1 MDPIERRLD
10 YFCVDWPRARKHF
23 LQNEH
28 EEEKMEGAGLYLQ
41 VDTSSLP
48 NQWIASR
55 QQSATSIP
63 FDAVRFLVRRNDIQS
78 GLASIQL
85 GRM

>member
-41 VDTSSLP
+41 VDTSRLP
-48 NQWIASR
+48 N
-55 QQSATSIP
+55 P
-63 FDAVRFLVRRNDIQS
+63 
-78 GLASIQL
+78 
-85 GRM
+85 